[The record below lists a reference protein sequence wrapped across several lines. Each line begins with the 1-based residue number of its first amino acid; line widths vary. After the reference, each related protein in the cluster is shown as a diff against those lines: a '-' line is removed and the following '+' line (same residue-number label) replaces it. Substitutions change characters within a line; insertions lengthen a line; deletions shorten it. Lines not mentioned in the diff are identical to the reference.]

1 MDNPD
6 NYLAQHAETL
16 YFLFFCRDLAVFIF
30 PTLLADF
37 RDPIQNPARVPAL
50 RGKLQL
56 AHALSILLLKWS
68 VGNAMEANFGR
79 SNEIHL

>member
-30 PTLLADF
+30 PTLLAAF
-37 RDPIQNPARVPAL
+37 RDPIHNRVPAL
-50 RGKLQL
+50 RGKLQI

-68 VGNAMEANFGR
+68 VGNAMRANFRR